1 MCFLNK
7 KQVIIKHSISVII
20 KWKGNEIMKDRILIS
35 SGTRW
40 EEVVGYSRAVKIGN
54 LIEVAGTTS
63 IDENGN
69 VVGAGN
75 PYIQT
80 KYILEK
86 IGRILSSL
94 NSSMEDVIRT
104 RMYVTDIKHWEEI
117 GIAHGEVFKNIKP
130 AATMIEVK
138 SLINHE
144 LLIEIEVT
152 AIINDKE

>member
-1 MCFLNK
+1 
-7 KQVIIKHSISVII
+7 
-20 KWKGNEIMKDRILIS
+20 MKDRVHVS

-54 LIEVAGTTS
+54 LIEVAGTTAV
-63 IDENGN
+63 DENGDI
-69 VVGAGN
+69 VGAGN
-75 PYIQT
+75 PYKQT

-86 IGRILSSL
+86 IERTLNSL
-94 NSSMEDVIRT
+94 NASMNDVIRT
-104 RMYVTDIKHWEEI
+104 RMFVTDIKHWEEI

-130 AATMIEVK
+130 AATMVEVK

-152 AIINDKE
+152 AIINGEQ